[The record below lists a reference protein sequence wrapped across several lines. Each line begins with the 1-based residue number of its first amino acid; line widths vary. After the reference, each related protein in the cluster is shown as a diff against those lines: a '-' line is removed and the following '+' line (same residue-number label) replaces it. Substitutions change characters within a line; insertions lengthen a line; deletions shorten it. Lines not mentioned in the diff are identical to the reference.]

1 MSNPDETSLVPIIHE
16 FFSTCKTYDLA
27 MEFLKTK
34 KDSKFFDY
42 TNSVS
47 RKILLGLVIY
57 QFGKEIGYPELLQQK
72 ARQMILFVLT
82 TKDPNILK
90 GPERRKIVREFL
102 EEFEKYKKEDLKK
115 YMYDLGIEYHQLQ
128 DIKDRLDER
137 DESSKEWIEQIE
149 DIQKQ
154 ILNYVHLSNGYDHFQ
169 DCLSSLNSL
178 REQIVMDHLEKA
190 YWNLLL
196 TEVKEKRFDLLIS
209 NYTEIKNILL
219 KIRDEQDVHEIM
231 DESFLNQLL
240 ENDLFDDKALKG
252 QIDFIFMKMKRHGIP
267 IYDSLIDKTKKS
279 LFDKIDENGISP
291 EIIVESFQKTL
302 PLLKFYYDIIK
313 IYRKQMAT
321 KSQ

>member
-27 MEFLKTK
+27 MDFLKANK
-34 KDSKFFDY
+34 NSKFFDY

-57 QFGKEIGYPELLQQK
+57 QFGKEIGYPDLLQQK

-82 TKDPNILK
+82 TKEPKILK

-115 YMYDLGIEYHQLQ
+115 YMYDLAIEYHQLQ
-128 DIKDRLDER
+128 DIKDRLDKRE
-137 DESSKEWIEQIE
+137 ESSNEWIGQIE

-154 ILNYVHLSNGYDHFQ
+154 ILNYVHLSNGYDDFQ

-178 REQIVMDHLEKA
+178 KEQIVMDNLEKA

-219 KIRDEQDVHEIM
+219 QIRDEQDVHEIM

-240 ENDLFDDKALKG
+240 ENDLFDEKTLKG

-291 EIIVESFQKTL
+291 EIIVESFQKIL

-313 IYRKQMAT
+313 IYRKQMVT

>member
-1 MSNPDETSLVPIIHE
+1 M
-16 FFSTCKTYDLA
+16 YDLA
-27 MEFLKTK
+27 
-34 KDSKFFDY
+34 
-42 TNSVS
+42 
-47 RKILLGLVIY
+47 
-57 QFGKEIGYPELLQQK
+57 
-72 ARQMILFVLT
+72 
-82 TKDPNILK
+82 
-90 GPERRKIVREFL
+90 
-102 EEFEKYKKEDLKK
+102 
-115 YMYDLGIEYHQLQ
+115 IEYHQLQ
-128 DIKDRLDER
+128 DIKDRLDKRE
-137 DESSKEWIEQIE
+137 ESSNEWIGQIE

-154 ILNYVHLSNGYDHFQ
+154 ILNYVHLSNGYDDFQ

-178 REQIVMDHLEKA
+178 KEQIVMDNLEKA

-219 KIRDEQDVHEIM
+219 QIRDEQDVHEIM

-240 ENDLFDDKALKG
+240 ENDLFDEKTLKG

-291 EIIVESFQKTL
+291 EIIVESFQKIL

-313 IYRKQMAT
+313 IYRKQMVT